1 MIEVSNLSFLNKIK
15 YPDFNIEKG
24 TLTLL
29 CGPSGAGKTSLLK
42 ILNGTADRSSGEV
55 IIESKDLGDY
65 DSKELR
71 RLVVLSSQNVF
82 LFPGTIEYN
91 FNKFYEYREQIPIT
105 NDEKKKFLDLCKVD
119 FPLDKDVD
127 KLSGGEKQRIFLSIC
142 ISFRSE
148 ILFLDEPTSGLDTY
162 NAEEFV
168 KNLKSFLIQ
177 ENMTVIAVSHDINLF
192 SKYADKV
199 IDLEKKNE

>member
-15 YPDFNIEKG
+15 YPDFNIENG

-42 ILNGTADRSSGEV
+42 ILNGTADRSSGKV
-55 IIESKDLGDY
+55 IIESKDLDDY

-105 NDEKKKFLDLCKVD
+105 NDEMKKFLELCKVD
-119 FPLDKDVD
+119 FPHDKDVD
-127 KLSGGEKQRIFLSIC
+127 KMSGGEKQRIFLSIC

>member
-15 YPDFNIEKG
+15 YPDFNIENG

-42 ILNGTADRSSGEV
+42 ILNGTADRSSGKV
-55 IIESKDLGDY
+55 IIESKDLDDY

-105 NDEKKKFLDLCKVD
+105 NDEKKKFLELCKVD
-119 FPLDKDVD
+119 FTLDKDVD